1 MMRSTNKFGNRKT
14 DEKYNEVVRELQL
27 KERLLRDLEEKY
39 DVLQMEYEKKP
50 KHNDAE
56 TNELRNKIT
65 RLER

>member
-1 MMRSTNKFGNRKT
+1 MET
-14 DEKYNEVVRELQL
+14 DVNSKQ
-27 KERLLRDLEEKY
+27 Y
-39 DVLQMEYEKKP
+39 DFKDKQMEYEKKP

>member
-1 MMRSTNKFGNRKT
+1 MRSTNKFGNRKT